1 VATHGLEVERRIRF
15 QVSIKYKT
23 ELTTQKFHYFYI
35 FLFLG
40 HSSKE
45 DSRKKVVKKTSGG
58 GKNFRAVMSS
68 IFLKFLKL

>member
-15 QVSIKYKT
+15 QVSIEYKT

-35 FLFLG
+35 FLLLG

-58 GKNFRAVMSS
+58 GKIFTPVMSS
-68 IFLKFLKL
+68 IFF